1 MSERNA
7 MAVATG
13 ELSNAFERRTSLCH
27 PFLAVLPI
35 DGAAISML
43 GAPFGIETVCATN
56 PQAARVDE
64 LQIDLGEGPS
74 WDAFSRRAP
83 VFASDLTQPGRSAW
97 PMLLAAL
104 SADAVGALYAFPLA
118 VGSLE
123 IGAVELYAE
132 SPGELTSAQVNDAIA
147 LADLAAVQL
156 LKRAMAS
163 HELDAQFVPGE
174 KEYSRRVEH
183 QATGMVLAQLN
194 VTAADAH
201 IIIRAHAFA
210 HGRSVRETANAIVE
224 RRLDLSSPN
233 TEF

>member
-1 MSERNA
+1 
-7 MAVATG
+7 
-13 ELSNAFERRTSLCH
+13 
-27 PFLAVLPI
+27 
-35 DGAAISML
+35 ML

-74 WDAFSRRAP
+74 WDAYTRRSP
-83 VFASDLTQPGRSAW
+83 VFAPNLTELSAPAW

-123 IGAVELYAE
+123 IGAIGMYSEV
-132 SPGELTSAQVNDAIA
+132 PGELTPAQVSDALA
-147 LADLAAVQL
+147 LADLAAVQV
-156 LKRAMAS
+156 LKRAMTS

-194 VTAADAH
+194 VSAADAH
-201 IIIRAHAFA
+201 VIIRAHAYA
-210 HGRSVRETANAIVE
+210 HDRSVRETANAIVE

-233 TEF
+233 VEI